1 MLSPEGVLRTEGF
14 AYCLDNG
21 AWTAFVKERPWN
33 SRAFV
38 GALRRFGPDADF
50 VVCPDIV
57 LGGEES
63 LRRSRLWL
71 PHVLRHTVRVLIAVQ
86 NGMTPDVIRPML
98 GARVGIFVG
107 GDTEWK
113 ERTMFTW
120 AQLARECGSYCHV
133 GRVNTARR
141 VKLCQMAGVHS
152 FDGSGVSR
160 FVKHLAVMERALA
173 QGSLPFRSTTSSEPT

>member
-1 MLSPEGVLRTEGF
+1 MISPEGVLRTEGF
-14 AYCLDNG
+14 PYCLDNG
-21 AWTAFVKERPWN
+21 AWTAFVQERPWN

-38 GALRRFGPDADF
+38 DALRQFGPRADF
-50 VVCPDIV
+50 VVVPDIV
-57 LGGEES
+57 LGGDAS
-63 LRRSRLWL
+63 LQRSQLWL
-71 PHVLRHTVRVLIAVQ
+71 PHVLRHTPRALLAVQ
-86 NGMTPDVIRPML
+86 NGMTPDMIRRL
-98 GARVGIFVG
+98 LNERVGIFVG

-120 AQLARECGSYCHV
+120 AQLARETGAYCHV

-141 VKLCQMAGVHS
+141 VKLCQMAGVDS

-173 QGSLPFRSTTSSEPT
+173 QSSLPFRSKTSHETT